1 MRIGPM
7 RGSIGSIS
15 DRKKSAMSSEALI
28 PAIRALAASS
38 VVGGAR

>member
-1 MRIGPM
+1 M

-15 DRKKSAMSSEALI
+15 VRKKSAMSAEALM
-28 PAIRALAASS
+28 PAIRALAASA